1 MFHVGNSLLDFLI
14 PNFSNLSR
22 VFSKIKVAVSSL
34 EFTPKIPVTCPSWQP
49 SPDHI
54 FPSVD
59 VAATAVASADSIVLI
74 CLSLLA
80 MISFWRSCKN
90 SICFIS
96 RIILVP
102 RPPQLV
108 CQLSTVSS
116 EPPSSSPSVSPL
128 CQKLLLTSSAIALTL
143 SIRSRIDFA
152 LERILSRPNQ

>member
-1 MFHVGNSLLDFLI
+1 MTSKDSLFHHQNPNFYDFFPRAIAPFTGKYCFTLVTAFLI
-14 PNFSNLSR
+14 FLFPISPTSAECFRKSRLPYQVWNLHH
-22 VFSKIKVAVSSL
+22 
-34 EFTPKIPVTCPSWQP
+34 PKIPVTCPSWQP

-74 CLSLLA
+74 CLLLLA

-102 RPPQLV
+102 RPPHLV
-108 CQLSTVSS
+108 CQL
-116 EPPSSSPSVSPL
+116 
-128 CQKLLLTSSAIALTL
+128 
-143 SIRSRIDFA
+143 
-152 LERILSRPNQ
+152 